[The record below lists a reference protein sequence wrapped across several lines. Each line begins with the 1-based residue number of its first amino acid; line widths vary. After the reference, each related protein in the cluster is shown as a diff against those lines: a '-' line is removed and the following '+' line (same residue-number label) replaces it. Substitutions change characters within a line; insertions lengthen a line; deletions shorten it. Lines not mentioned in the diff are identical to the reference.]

1 MENGDYEGL
10 TDEETKVLNDF
21 IDKHFPD
28 GYVMNVDWDDYREL
42 DVMPAFGTRNEHAL
56 VERGESPYLA
66 VKTYAVSFLHP
77 TMRETEALANLT
89 VMREVPEDGSKDWND
104 LLIRQETERIR
115 QEEKEDNRTT
125 QAGIDLNND
134 GEIAVSESDEKKH
147 TYHRGR

>member
-1 MENGDYEGL
+1 
-10 TDEETKVLNDF
+10 
-21 IDKHFPD
+21 
-28 GYVMNVDWDDYREL
+28 
-42 DVMPAFGTRNEHAL
+42 
-56 VERGESPYLA
+56 
-66 VKTYAVSFLHP
+66 
-77 TMRETEALANLT
+77 MRETEALANLT